1 MTEVDP
7 RVARTRNDVLNSTI
21 KVLIDEGWDAV
32 TQPHIARVAGYSKAT
47 VYAHWPD
54 RIALLRDAFAR
65 YGDMPHHEPTGDLR
79 TDLIGELTSFRSAMV
94 DHRLDRAMVVLAER
108 ASAVPEIVDIR
119 DAFTRDGE
127 RPVRKILAAAT
138 DGAEL
143 EATVRMLCGMVLHS
157 VFMHG
162 AAPSDAVIGAA
173 VDVTLRGLARP
184 PQRGRQSG

>member
-1 MTEVDP
+1 MLPMTEVDP
-7 RVARTRNDVLNSTI
+7 RVTRTRNDVLNTTI
-21 KVLIDEGWDAV
+21 SVLIDEGWDAV

-54 RIALLRDAFAR
+54 RVGLLRDAFAR
-65 YGDMPHHEPTGDLR
+65 YGDMPHHEPTGELR
-79 TDLIGELTSFRSAMV
+79 TDLIGELTSFRSAMI

-127 RPVRKILAAAT
+127 RPVRKILAAVA

-143 EATVRMLCGMVLHS
+143 EAAVRMLCGMVVHS

-162 AAPSDAVIGAA
+162 AAPSDAVITAA
-173 VDVTLRGLARP
+173 VDLTLQGL
-184 PQRGRQSG
+184 QRG

>member
-173 VDVTLRGLARP
+173 VDVTLRGLARL
-184 PQRGRQSG
+184 PQPSRQSG

>member
-127 RPVRKILAAAT
+127 RSVRKILAAAT